1 MKYPSP
7 TDIGRAPV
15 WENYVIA
22 QTVQASLGLIPEHA
36 LAVGVE
42 VAEWTVRLQFQ
53 LTQVAEQDATDM
65 RDIVSELE
73 DLVGPDIRVEAAHEV
88 REWRAIS
95 PHDGVCW
102 IYLKRA

>member
-1 MKYPSP
+1 MKYPRP
-7 TDIGRAPV
+7 TDLGHAPV
-15 WENYVIA
+15 WENYIIA
-22 QTVQASLGLIPEHA
+22 QAVQASLGLIPENA

-42 VAEWTVRLQFQ
+42 VAEREVRLQFQ
-53 LTQVAEQDATDM
+53 LTRVAEQDEADM

-73 DLVGPDIRVEAAHEV
+73 DLVGPDIKVEAAHEV
-88 REWRAIS
+88 RAWRAIS